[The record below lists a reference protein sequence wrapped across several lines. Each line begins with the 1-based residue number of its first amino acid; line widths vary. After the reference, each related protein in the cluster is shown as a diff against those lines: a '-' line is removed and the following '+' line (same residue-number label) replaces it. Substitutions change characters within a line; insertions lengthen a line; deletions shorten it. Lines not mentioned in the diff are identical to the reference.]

1 MRWVSVKIRQ
11 KKYPSGVVKWQAD
24 LGVVNGRRLQK
35 YFSSREDAENFARSF
50 KSSLRQDG
58 IAGYALSPHDRVLF
72 TTCLDRLAGV
82 GATILEATNFY
93 LTHHRPLLEAP
104 DLIQIGREFLDE
116 QRRVNSP
123 KYVDDLQKPNL
134 ESLFRFLGDIPV
146 GDISREKI
154 QRWVT
159 QNNLAPDTQHNRLKT
174 ARSFL
179 EFARLAKYIPLNPVK
194 GEDNKIK
201 LPKPQRGEILSYG
214 PREIRRL
221 FHTALLGKHKS
232 IDRSN
237 QEALY
242 VPYQSFLGYLAA
254 AVFCGVRPEEIKRTP
269 LSNLDVVGRTLV
281 VDARSS
287 KTNKQRVIELSPVAT
302 AWFRLWR
309 HRCPE
314 QTAFIPETFPGRW
327 RALRSASKLVHLHD
341 GLRHTFATMHYAMHQ
356 NTSLLKA
363 QMGHEESED
372 TLFRHYRAVRT
383 VSGEII
389 TRKLAEEFWGL
400 LPTQIRDQKGR

>member
-1 MRWVSVKIRQ
+1 
-11 KKYPSGVVKWQAD
+11 
-24 LGVVNGRRLQK
+24 
-35 YFSSREDAENFARSF
+35 
-50 KSSLRQDG
+50 
-58 IAGYALSPHDRVLF
+58 
-72 TTCLDRLAGV
+72 V

-104 DLIQIGREFLDE
+104 DLVQIGREFLDE

-154 QRWVT
+154 QKWVT

-221 FHTALLGKHKS
+221 FHAALYGKHKS
-232 IDRSN
+232 IDRIN
-237 QEALY
+237 QEAVY

-254 AVFCGVRPEEIKRTP
+254 AVFCGGGVNVR
-269 LSNLDVVGRTLV
+269 L
-281 VDARSS
+281 
-287 KTNKQRVIELSPVAT
+287 
-302 AWFRLWR
+302 
-309 HRCPE
+309 
-314 QTAFIPETFPGRW
+314 
-327 RALRSASKLVHLHD
+327 
-341 GLRHTFATMHYAMHQ
+341 
-356 NTSLLKA
+356 
-363 QMGHEESED
+363 
-372 TLFRHYRAVRT
+372 
-383 VSGEII
+383 
-389 TRKLAEEFWGL
+389 
-400 LPTQIRDQKGR
+400 